1 MKYFI
6 HATIGCLFAFSPTT
20 GYSAVKTCS
29 SLVQTHGNAHRQ
41 LFLLPSGTPLETGK
55 SLKRQPLSLAY
66 IVPPHAYNSG
76 VVILKV
82 RHRVVTTAP
91 PAAAPQR
98 ILMSRNA
105 YRTPCAG
112 KPVAEMLETSYSPDI
127 AEYRNYHLYRMP
139 GDEIDRVHADL
150 GNRPKGWAGDSDNRC
165 VSTSSW
171 DIRPQLLFEDSIS
184 ERRVIGVGEYFSNRV
199 SSSLRA
205 AQATDTA
212 VAAPV
217 AYADYRELAVRI
229 IPYRKQQNQPSCVNV
244 SVSPVPAGAN
254 WTDLM
259 IIDADD
265 ARYPRDPFM
274 DPQKSWRV
282 QWN

>member
-6 HATIGCLFAFSPTT
+6 HTAIGFLFAFSPTT

-29 SLVQTHGNAHRQ
+29 SLVQTHGNSHRQ
-41 LFLLPSGTPLETGK
+41 LFLLPSGAQFETGK

-91 PAAAPQR
+91 PTPSQR
-98 ILMSRNA
+98 ILMSRSA
-105 YRTPCAG
+105 YKTPCAG
-112 KPVAEMLETSYSPDI
+112 KVNPDMLETSYSPDI

-199 SSSLRA
+199 SSSMRA
-205 AQATDTA
+205 AQTTNTA
-212 VAAPV
+212 EAAPI
-217 AYADYRELAVRI
+217 AYTDYRELSVRM
-229 IPYRKQQNQPSCVNV
+229 IPYRKPPNQPSCVNI
-244 SVSPVPAGAN
+244 SVSPVPANAN
-254 WTDLM
+254 WTDVM

-265 ARYPRDPFM
+265 ARYPRDPFV